1 MDLPESKY
9 DHWKAKFIDGLPPL
23 FAERVRKS
31 LRGSYGEVQYL
42 EKTYGQLIVAC
53 TQEGLSLYN
62 ELKLARQI
70 KLDKLR
76 EKSQLGDFCEQFG
89 MDKPVARK
97 TKRYSKSD
105 KSYRK
110 KRSRYRTKEERKTR
124 KFYPQFEDL
133 DLNIQT
139 LTGDN
144 VLELLKE
151 VTVEKLR
158 EKIIN
163 FVTQKPSTNTAS
175 ISKDN
180 SYDNYHMSYSLDEV
194 NRCFA
199 LSQNPGRDTTFDD
212 LKIEVEKL
220 KKKIVFSKE
229 KQMISD
235 HRILQ
240 IEEKISDIPENIILF
255 TSKGKEKDFENSED
269 SEINKLSP
277 KEDLKRDY
285 FLGMMQLVTA
295 HKWYINCT
303 ILINMEF
310 SITNIAMIDSG
321 ADVSCI
327 QEAWIH
333 PGKQPEDMAKKDEI
347 KTLHITE
354 DEQTLLI
361 LVIEII
367 LHIALQVL
375 IFRSGGRCLSIE
387 YTDKVG
393 ELSKKYGLKLQI
405 DSAHIF
411 NASVALELPVHRL
424 VQAADSVLRSLQG
437 VYEVRDCLVDNKEV
451 TCPCIDIYC
460 DVV

>member
-327 QEAWIH
+327 QE
-333 PGKQPEDMAKKDEI
+333 
-347 KTLHITE
+347 
-354 DEQTLLI
+354 
-361 LVIEII
+361 
-367 LHIALQVL
+367 
-375 IFRSGGRCLSIE
+375 GGRCLSIE